1 MSFLRPF
8 GREDVSYI
16 NPEQWTSW
24 VTGSK
29 TRKAIL
35 LVIADVVKRVYF
47 SSDHPENT
55 CVRMSRGDK
64 YAHIWNGRE
73 WKERQVRDV
82 VMGMAYLAY
91 GLLRDHFDGIP
102 PPTRPPPPF
111 PVTATTARSRSSSVE
126 SIEVAIVTL
135 NPSSEAGKET
145 FAIVT
150 EPDEILTEENR
161 WPPKV
166 ATVWNGFI
174 DKVEDYNR
182 ATIEDL
188 FNTVMGVIPV

>member
-16 NPEQWTSW
+16 NREQWTAW
-24 VTGSK
+24 ITGSK

-35 LVIADVVKRVYF
+35 QVIADVVKRVYF
-47 SSDHPENT
+47 ASDHPENT
-55 CVRMSRGDK
+55 CVRLSRGDN

-82 VMGMAYLAY
+82 IMGMAYLAY

-111 PVTATTARSRSSSVE
+111 PASRSRSSSVE
-126 SIEVAIVTL
+126 SIEVATVHEP
-135 NPSSEAGKET
+135 PSVIETTTEA
-145 FAIVT
+145 
-150 EPDEILTEENR
+150 DEMTTDDNR
-161 WPPKV
+161 WPPKI
-166 ATVWNGFI
+166 ATVWNSFI
-174 DKVEDYNR
+174 DKVEDYHK

-188 FNTVMGVIPV
+188 FNVVMGVVPT